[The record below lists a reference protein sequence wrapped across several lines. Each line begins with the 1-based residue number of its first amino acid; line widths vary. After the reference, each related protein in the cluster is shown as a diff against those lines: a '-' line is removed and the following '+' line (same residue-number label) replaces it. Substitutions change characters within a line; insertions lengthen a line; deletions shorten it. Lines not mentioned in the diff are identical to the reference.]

1 MSSLGLQGAPLVT
14 HPSVSGSKFIRAM
27 TDLVNGRAPDSAM
40 LARMWSAK
48 VIDHHDVGVSR
59 SSVVDQ
65 PFLVRRYA
73 NPAISKDFER
83 TFLHESNSPDS
94 LSCEVEDFDTPLL
107 REKYV
112 LGLEVAIHDPSLV
125 RCRQFLSHLHG
136 IVDRLP
142 DRGAATCRRCG
153 SGIGTTVNVVDA
165 NHRGCVRDRQQG
177 S

>member
-94 LSCEVEDFDTPLL
+94 LSCEVEEFNAWTRLSVIFAKVYTPF
-107 REKYV
+107 
-112 LGLEVAIHDPSLV
+112 GHGPGCPSGDSF
-125 RCRQFLSHLHG
+125 Q
-136 IVDRLP
+136 
-142 DRGAATCRRCG
+142 
-153 SGIGTTVNVVDA
+153 
-165 NHRGCVRDRQQG
+165 
-177 S
+177 